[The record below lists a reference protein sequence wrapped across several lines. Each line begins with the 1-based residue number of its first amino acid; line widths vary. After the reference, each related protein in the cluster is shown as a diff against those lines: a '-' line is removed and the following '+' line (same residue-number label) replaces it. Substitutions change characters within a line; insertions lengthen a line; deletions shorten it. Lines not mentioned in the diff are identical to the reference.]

1 MDGRIHKFG
10 ARLVRSTHA
19 TTTAFRLAHT
29 FVRTRDLLV
38 SDYIGKNFSSL
49 VRVL

>member
-1 MDGRIHKFG
+1 MFSVSVQPLLPASPI
-10 ARLVRSTHA
+10 HA

-29 FVRTRDLLV
+29 FGRTRDLLV